1 MSISYKTVIKEKLTS
16 RKNLLSLEEKEEDQ
30 KKKTII
36 YNYRMKIEVELKAV
50 YQEVIDEIEK
60 ILLPKSTEAE
70 SKGYYLKTE
79 GDYYRYI
86 AEISSGDDK
95 ENYCSNSAKAY
106 ENAYN
111 VCNYFFNCFI

>member
-1 MSISYKTVIKEKLTS
+1 MSITYKTVIKEKLTS
-16 RKNLLSLEEKEEDQ
+16 RKNFLSLEEKEEDES
-30 KKKTII
+30 KKQLI
-36 YNYRMKIEVELKAV
+36 YNYRMKIEMELKAL
-50 YQEVIDEIEK
+50 YQELIDKIEN

-95 ENYCSNSAKAY
+95 EKYCNSSAKAY
-106 ENAYN
+106 ENAYT
-111 VCNYFFNCFI
+111 V